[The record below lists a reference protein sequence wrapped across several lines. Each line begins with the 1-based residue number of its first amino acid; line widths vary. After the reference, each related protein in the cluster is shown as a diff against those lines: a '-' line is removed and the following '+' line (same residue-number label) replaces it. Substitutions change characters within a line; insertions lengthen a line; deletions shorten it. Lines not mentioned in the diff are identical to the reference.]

1 MKPQFTGKHLLTIM
15 LISALL
21 TALASMGILNRADGL
36 ACDLL
41 NQHPISTDD
50 HIIVIGIDQKALE
63 TLGPYSQWNREIFAR
78 AIEALNQSEEC
89 RPAVIA
95 LDVLFAGETQKEADR
110 HLADA
115 AGKYGNVITA
125 CAMEFQDSFVQD
137 EQKEFHWQRFFATSF
152 DEPYQ

>member
-50 HIIVIGIDQKALE
+50 HIIVIG
-63 TLGPYSQWNREIFAR
+63 
-78 AIEALNQSEEC
+78 
-89 RPAVIA
+89 
-95 LDVLFAGETQKEADR
+95 DR
-110 HLADA
+110 
-115 AGKYGNVITA
+115 KSV
-125 CAMEFQDSFVQD
+125 V
-137 EQKEFHWQRFFATSF
+137 
-152 DEPYQ
+152 

>member
-63 TLGPYSQWNREIFAR
+63 TL
-78 AIEALNQSEEC
+78 
-89 RPAVIA
+89 
-95 LDVLFAGETQKEADR
+95 
-110 HLADA
+110 
-115 AGKYGNVITA
+115 
-125 CAMEFQDSFVQD
+125 
-137 EQKEFHWQRFFATSF
+137 
-152 DEPYQ
+152 